1 MILVTG
7 ASGLLGAAIV
17 LRACEIGKQVVAV
30 SNRHLL
36 RMPGVEACRVDLT
49 DFPATRKIITTL
61 RPASVI
67 HCAAATNVDWCEDH
81 VEQAHRI
88 NVCASSFLAELAREI
103 NARFVYVSTDSIF
116 DGEKGNYSEVDRPG
130 PLNVY
135 ARTKFAAEQDVVRIH
150 QNSLV
155 VRVNIYG
162 WNAQDK
168 QSLAEWIVTQLSA
181 GKELAGFTDI
191 YFAPILVNHLAEI
204 LLTMLDRRMSG
215 LYHVTGSETI
225 SKYDFAK
232 RVAVAFGFKPER
244 VVAVRAQEAKLRA
257 PRPRNT
263 SLNTEKICKELGRPM
278 PDIES
283 GLRMF
288 KALHEEQYVEQLKS
302 YVSGAG

>member
-7 ASGLLGAAIV
+7 ATGLLGAAIL
-17 LRACEIGKQVVAV
+17 LRAHELGKPVVAL

-36 RMPGVEACRVDLT
+36 HLPGVDAYRLDLT
-49 DFPATRKIITTL
+49 DFSATRKIITTL
-61 RPASVI
+61 RPAVVI

-81 VEQAHRI
+81 AEQAHQL
-88 NVCASSFLAELAREI
+88 NVRVSSFLAELAREI
-103 NARFVYVSTDSIF
+103 NAGFVYVSTDSVF

-168 QSLAEWIVTQLSA
+168 RSLAEWIVTQLSA
-181 GKELAGFTDI
+181 GKELPGFTDI

-215 LYHVTGSETI
+215 LYHVTGSEAI
-225 SKYDFAK
+225 SKYEFAR

-263 SLNTEKICKELGRPM
+263 SLNTEKVCNELGSAM

-283 GLRMF
+283 GLRLF
-288 KALHEEQYVEQLKS
+288 KALSEEKYVEQLKG
-302 YVSGAG
+302 YVTGAG